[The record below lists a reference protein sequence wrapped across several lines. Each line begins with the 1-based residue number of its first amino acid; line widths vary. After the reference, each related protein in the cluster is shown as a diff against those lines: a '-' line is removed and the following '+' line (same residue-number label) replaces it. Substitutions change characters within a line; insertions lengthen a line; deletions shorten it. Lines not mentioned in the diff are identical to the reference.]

1 MPRRA
6 FVVFNPAS
14 GRGRGAGRMD
24 RYLSLLE
31 THLPGFHHGIT
42 TLPGEESV
50 LAEQALQDGFELI
63 VAVGGDGTW
72 GSVADRIIASGRDD
86 VALGILA
93 AGTGNDFGR
102 NFGLSTRTPE
112 DAVRTL
118 AEEFAPTASQRRI
131 LRMNGDVVVKTRV
144 AKATGEQ
151 FDLFSAYQ
159 RSRHNGGDMAS
170 MDFYDYQALV
180 EETPVDS
187 DVVEFRDGSG
197 VLLAACLFD
206 RMSDGLSAVYSFFDP
221 AESRRSLGTYM
232 ILWMIGEARR
242 LELPYLYLGYWIGDS
257 PKMSY
262 KAKFQPL
269 EAYGAGGWAP
279 FHGDGPDVSRQG

>member
-1 MPRRA
+1 MKHDTTDRPTFFFVTAPMPC
-6 FVVFNPAS
+6 P
-14 GRGRGAGRMD
+14 
-24 RYLSLLE
+24 Y
-31 THLPGFHHGIT
+31 LPGKV
-42 TLPGEESV
+42 ERR
-50 LAEQALQDGFELI
+50 I
-63 VAVGGDGTW
+63 VAEMNGRQASALHDTLSRVGFRR
-72 GSVADRIIASGRDD
+72 SH
-86 VALGILA
+86 
-93 AGTGNDFGR
+93 
-102 NFGLSTRTPE
+102 GLVYAPACPE
-112 DAVRTL
+112 CTACVAVRTL

-131 LRMNGDVVVKTRV
+131 LRMNGDVVVTTRV

-269 EAYGAGGWAP
+269 EAYGTGGWTP
-279 FHGDGPDVSRQG
+279 FHGDGQDVSRQG